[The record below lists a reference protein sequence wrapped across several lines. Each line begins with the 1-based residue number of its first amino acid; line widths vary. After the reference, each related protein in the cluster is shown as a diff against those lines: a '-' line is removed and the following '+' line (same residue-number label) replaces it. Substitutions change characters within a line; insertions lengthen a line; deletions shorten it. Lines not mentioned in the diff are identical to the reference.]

1 MKSLAY
7 TLVCFASIASAH
19 NYYDADVVRPLSHG
33 KSVSYATDGNT
44 VSATDTHSTRT
55 DTASSSGLTPNTTAG
70 VKTAVRELEAGMEEL
85 KGYSVD
91 MAGQLQRN
99 GPTGFIEMPKPL
111 TDRGAK
117 SSDRGLYCGITT
129 FRPWGMAF
137 ARIWCQPTE
146 QSRMQTTE
154 PTDVYRVTTYTGMG
168 GGRAPTCLPR

>member
-91 MAGQLQRN
+91 MAGQLQQN
-99 GPTGFIEMPKPL
+99 GLRVSSRCPSRSPIGEQ
-111 TDRGAK
+111 RSGAVLAI
-117 SSDRGLYCGITT
+117 SIQ
-129 FRPWGMAF
+129 A
-137 ARIWCQPTE
+137 
-146 QSRMQTTE
+146 
-154 PTDVYRVTTYTGMG
+154 MG
-168 GGRAPTCLPR
+168 DGVRQDMVPAK